1 MLLPSD
7 ISTLLSSN
15 PALALP
21 AVFAGGVLT
30 SLTPCIYP
38 MIPITVSIVGGQ
50 TIGAGASVGEGAG
63 ATQSKRR
70 TVALTLSYVVGLALV
85 YALLGLIAGL
95 TGTLFGSISTN
106 PWLYFAMANLL
117 IVFALAMLDVLPVR
131 VPQTVLRRASEA
143 GSKGG
148 IAGSFAMGA
157 ASGLVAAP
165 CGAPVMAAVLTWVS
179 LTKSAFLGF
188 VYLFVFSLGMTSLL
202 VAVGLSAGLLTRLP
216 RAGVWM
222 IWIKRVFALLMLAV
236 AEYYLIKM
244 GQILI

>member
-1 MLLPSD
+1 MLFPSD

-21 AVFAGGVLT
+21 AVFVGGVLT

-50 TIGAGASVGEGAG
+50 TAGGAAAGGAV
-63 ATQSKRR
+63 QSKRR

-85 YALLGLIAGL
+85 YALLGLVAGL

-106 PWLYFAMANLL
+106 PWLYFVMANLL
-117 IVFALAMLDVLPVR
+117 ILFALAMLDVLPVR
-131 VPQTVLRRASEA
+131 VPQAVLRRASEA
-143 GSKGG
+143 GKSGG
-148 IAGSFAMGA
+148 MAGSFAMGA

-188 VYLFVFSLGMTSLL
+188 IYLFVFSLGMTTLL
-202 VAVGLSAGLLTRLP
+202 VVVGLSTGLLTRLP

-222 IWIKRVFALLMLAV
+222 IWVKRGFALLMLAV

-244 GQILI
+244 GQLLI

>member
-1 MLLPSD
+1 MLLLPSD
-7 ISTLLSSN
+7 ISNLLSSN
-15 PALALP
+15 PVLALP
-21 AVFAGGVLT
+21 AVCLGGVLT

-50 TIGAGASVGEGAG
+50 TAAGGAGGGAKH
-63 ATQSKRR
+63 SRRR

-117 IVFALAMLDVLPVR
+117 ILFALAMLDVLPVR
-131 VPQTVLRRASEA
+131 VPQAVLRRASEA
-143 GSKGG
+143 GKSGG
-148 IAGSFAMGA
+148 VAGSFGMGA

-188 VYLFVFSLGMTSLL
+188 IYLFVFSLGMTTLL
-202 VAVGLSAGLLTRLP
+202 VAVGLSTGLLARLP

-222 IWIKRVFALLMLAV
+222 IWVKRGFALLMLAV
-236 AEYYLIKM
+236 AEYYLIQM
-244 GQILI
+244 GRLLI

>member
-50 TIGAGASVGEGAG
+50 TAGGAEGGAV
-63 ATQSKRR
+63 QSRRR

-85 YALLGLIAGL
+85 YALLGVLAGL
-95 TGTLFGSISTN
+95 TGTLFGSVSTN

-117 IVFALAMLDVLPVR
+117 ILFALAMLDVLPVR
-131 VPQTVLRRASEA
+131 IPQAVLRRASEA

-148 IAGSFAMGA
+148 VGGSFAMGA

-179 LTKSAFLGF
+179 LTRSALLGF
-188 VYLFVFSLGMTSLL
+188 IYLFVFSLGMTSLL
-202 VAVGLSAGLLTRLP
+202 VVVGLSTGLLTRLP

-222 IWIKRVFALLMLAV
+222 VWIKRGFALLMLAV
-236 AEYYLIKM
+236 AEYYLIQM
-244 GQILI
+244 GQLLI

>member
-15 PALALP
+15 PALAVP
-21 AVFAGGVLT
+21 AVFVGGVLT

-50 TIGAGASVGEGAG
+50 TAGSGAGGA
-63 ATQSKRR
+63 AAQPRRR

-85 YALLGLIAGL
+85 YALLGLVAGL

-117 IVFALAMLDVLPVR
+117 ILFALAMLDVLPVR
-131 VPQTVLRRASEA
+131 VPQSVLRRASEA
-143 GSKGG
+143 GKSGG
-148 IAGSFAMGA
+148 MAGSFAMGA

-179 LTKSAFLGF
+179 LTKSALLGF
-188 VYLFVFSLGMTSLL
+188 IYLFVFSLGMTTLL
-202 VAVGLSAGLLTRLP
+202 VVVGLSTGLLTRLP

-222 IWIKRVFALLMLAV
+222 IWVKRGFALLMLAV
-236 AEYYLIKM
+236 AEYYLIQM
-244 GQILI
+244 GQLII